1 MRILIV
7 EDEKN
12 LADVTAAKLKKEN
25 FTADVCY
32 DGDEGLCNA
41 MTGIYDLIIL
51 DVMLPGKNGF
61 EILREIRKEKIASK
75 VIMLTARSMLE
86 DKLNGLEHGANDY
99 ITKPFH
105 MDELMARVN
114 IQLRDP
120 SEFKNSDR
128 LEYGDLQLDTAKSKL
143 RCEKTGDDVELV
155 RKEFLLMEYFMS
167 NPGQILSKEQIY
179 NKVWGMDN
187 EIESNNLEAYLSFV
201 RKKLRAIGSAVNIRA
216 ARGLG
221 YRMEVKDETAEK

>member
-1 MRILIV
+1 
-7 EDEKN
+7 
-12 LADVTAAKLKKEN
+12 
-25 FTADVCY
+25 
-32 DGDEGLCNA
+32 

-61 EILREIRKEKIASK
+61 EILREIRKAKIASK

-105 MDELMARVN
+105 MDELMARVR

-120 SEFKNSDR
+120 SEYKNSNR

-143 RCEKTGDDVELV
+143 RCKKTGDEVELV
-155 RKEFLLMEYFMS
+155 RKEFLLMEYFMN

-201 RKKLRAIGSAVNIRA
+201 RKKLRAIGSSVNIRA

-221 YRMEVKDETAEK
+221 YRMEVKDETSEK

>member
-143 RCEKTGDDVELV
+143 ICEKTGDDVELV

-201 RKKLRAIGSAVNIRA
+201 RKKLRAIGSSVNIRA

>member
-25 FTADVCY
+25 FTTDVCY
-32 DGDEGLCNA
+32 DGDEGLYNA

-61 EILREIRKEKIASK
+61 EILREIRKAKIASK

-105 MDELMARVN
+105 MDELMERVN

-143 RCEKTGDDVELV
+143 RCEKTGDEEKIFERFYRADESRSRSEGRFGLGLAIAKNIVENH
-155 RKEFLLMEYFMS
+155 S
-167 NPGQILSKEQIY
+167 GQIST
-179 NKVWGMDN
+179 
-187 EIESNNLEAYLSFV
+187 AYSDGKTVFRV
-201 RKKLRAIGSAVNIRA
+201 TFKA
-216 ARGLG
+216 
-221 YRMEVKDETAEK
+221 

>member
-25 FTADVCY
+25 FTTDVCY
-32 DGDEGLCNA
+32 DGDEGLYNA

-143 RCEKTGDDVELV
+143 RGEKTGDEEKIFERFYRADESRNRSEGRFGLGLATAKNIVENH
-155 RKEFLLMEYFMS
+155 S
-167 NPGQILSKEQIY
+167 GQIS
-179 NKVWGMDN
+179 
-187 EIESNNLEAYLSFV
+187 
-201 RKKLRAIGSAVNIRA
+201 
-216 ARGLG
+216 
-221 YRMEVKDETAEK
+221 TASSDGKTVFRVTFKA

>member
-25 FTADVCY
+25 FTTDVCY
-32 DGDEGLCNA
+32 DGDEGLYNA

-61 EILREIRKEKIASK
+61 EILREIRKAKIASK

-105 MDELMARVN
+105 MDELMARAN

-143 RCEKTGDDVELV
+143 RGEKTGDEEKIFERFYRADESRNRSEGRFGLGLATAKNIVENH
-155 RKEFLLMEYFMS
+155 S
-167 NPGQILSKEQIY
+167 GQIS
-179 NKVWGMDN
+179 
-187 EIESNNLEAYLSFV
+187 
-201 RKKLRAIGSAVNIRA
+201 
-216 ARGLG
+216 
-221 YRMEVKDETAEK
+221 TASSDGKTVFRVTFKA

>member
-1 MRILIV
+1 MRVLII
-7 EDEKN
+7 EDEKHLART
-12 LADVTAAKLKKEN
+12 LADLLEQDGYQSDIANDGEIGYELASSG
-25 FTADVCY
+25 FY
-32 DGDEGLCNA
+32 DA
-41 MTGIYDLIIL
+41 MVL

>member
-25 FTADVCY
+25 FTTDVCY
-32 DGDEGLCNA
+32 DGDEGLYNA

-61 EILREIRKEKIASK
+61 EILREIRKAKIASK

-86 DKLNGLEHGANDY
+86 DKLNRLEHGANDY
-99 ITKPFH
+99 LTKPFH
-105 MDELMARVN
+105 MDELMARVS

-120 SEFKNSDR
+120 SEYKTAAVWSTGTCSSIRRSRSSD
-128 LEYGDLQLDTAKSKL
+128 AKRQAMRKRYSSVFIVQMN
-143 RCEKTGDDVELV
+143 RGTGA
-155 RKEFLLMEYFMS
+155 K
-167 NPGQILSKEQIY
+167 
-179 NKVWGMDN
+179 
-187 EIESNNLEAYLSFV
+187 A
-201 RKKLRAIGSAVNIRA
+201 GSALALR
-216 ARGLG
+216 
-221 YRMEVKDETAEK
+221 

>member
-1 MRILIV
+1 M
-7 EDEKN
+7 
-12 LADVTAAKLKKEN
+12 TAAKLKKEN

-32 DGDEGLCNA
+32 DGDEGLYNA

-128 LEYGDLQLDTAKSKL
+128 LEYGDLQL
-143 RCEKTGDDVELV
+143 ELE

>member
-1 MRILIV
+1 
-7 EDEKN
+7 
-12 LADVTAAKLKKEN
+12 
-25 FTADVCY
+25 
-32 DGDEGLCNA
+32 

-61 EILREIRKEKIASK
+61 EILREIRKAKIASK

-86 DKLNGLEHGANDY
+86 DKLSGLEHGANDY

-105 MDELMARVN
+105 MDELMARVS
-114 IQLRDP
+114 IQLCDP
-120 SEFKNSDR
+120 SEYKSSTR
-128 LEYGDLQLDTAKSKL
+128 LEYGDLQLDTARSKL
-143 RCEKTGDDVELV
+143 RCEKTGNDVELV
-155 RKEFLLMEYFMS
+155 RKEFLLMEYFMN
-167 NPGQILSKEQIY
+167 NPGQILSKDQIY

-201 RKKLRAIGSAVNIRA
+201 RKKLRAIGSSVNIKA

-221 YRMEVKDETAEK
+221 YRMEVKDEASEK

>member
-1 MRILIV
+1 M
-7 EDEKN
+7 
-12 LADVTAAKLKKEN
+12 LASKAKLYE
-25 FTADVCY
+25 VCY
-32 DGDEGLCNA
+32 DGDEGLYNA

-61 EILREIRKEKIASK
+61 EILREIRKAKITSK

-120 SEFKNSDR
+120 SEYKNSNR
-128 LEYGDLQLDTAKSKL
+128 LEYGDLQLDTGSRSSDVKRRRGGKDL
-143 RCEKTGDDVELV
+143 RGVFTAG
-155 RKEFLLMEYFMS
+155 MESRSRSEGRFGS
-167 NPGQILSKEQIY
+167 
-179 NKVWGMDN
+179 VW
-187 EIESNNLEAYLSFV
+187 
-201 RKKLRAIGSAVNIRA
+201 R
-216 ARGLG
+216 
-221 YRMEVKDETAEK
+221 

>member
-1 MRILIV
+1 MRILII

-12 LADVTAAKLKKEN
+12 LAEVIAARLRKEN
-25 FTADVCY
+25 FTTDVCY
-32 DGDEGLCNA
+32 DGDEGLYNA
-41 MTGIYDLIIL
+41 MTGIYDLIII

-61 EILREIRKEKIASK
+61 EILKAIRNARLAVK

-99 ITKPFH
+99 VTKPFH
-105 MDELMARVN
+105 MDELLARINV
-114 IQLRDP
+114 QLCDP
-120 SEFKNSDR
+120 SEYKDSSR
-128 LEYGDLQLDTAKSKL
+128 LEFGDLQLDTSKSVL
-143 RCEKTGDDVELV
+143 RCADTGNDVELV
-155 RKEFLLMEYFMS
+155 RKELMLMEYFMN

-187 EIESNNLEAYLSFV
+187 EIESNNLEAYLSFL
-201 RKKLRAIGSAVNIRA
+201 RKKLRAVGSSVNIKA

-221 YRMEVKDETAEK
+221 YRMEAGSGRHEK

>member
-25 FTADVCY
+25 FTTDVCY
-32 DGDEGLCNA
+32 DGDEGLYNA

-167 NPGQILSKEQIY
+167 NPG
-179 NKVWGMDN
+179 
-187 EIESNNLEAYLSFV
+187 
-201 RKKLRAIGSAVNIRA
+201 
-216 ARGLG
+216 
-221 YRMEVKDETAEK
+221 

>member
-12 LADVTAAKLKKEN
+12 LADVTAVKLKKEN
-25 FTADVCY
+25 FTTDVCY
-32 DGDEGLCNA
+32 DGDEGLYNA

-61 EILREIRKEKIASK
+61 EILREIRKAKITSK

-114 IQLRDP
+114 IQLRDH
-120 SEFKNSDR
+120 SEYKNSNR

-143 RCEKTGDDVELV
+143 RFEKTGEEEKIFERFYRADESRSRSEGRFGLGLATAKKIVE
-155 RKEFLLMEYFMS
+155 
-167 NPGQILSKEQIY
+167 NHGGQI
-179 NKVWGMDN
+179 
-187 EIESNNLEAYLSFV
+187 
-201 RKKLRAIGSAVNIRA
+201 SAASADGKTVFRA
-216 ARGLG
+216 AFR
-221 YRMEVKDETAEK
+221 A

>member
-1 MRILIV
+1 MTETR
-7 EDEKN
+7 
-12 LADVTAAKLKKEN
+12 
-25 FTADVCY
+25 
-32 DGDEGLCNA
+32 GLYNA

-61 EILREIRKEKIASK
+61 EILREIRKAKITSK

-86 DKLNGLEHGANDY
+86 DKLNGHEHGANDY

-120 SEFKNSDR
+120 SEYKNSNR

-143 RCEKTGDDVELV
+143 RCEKTGEEEKIFERFYRADESRSRSEGRFGLGLAIAKNIVE
-155 RKEFLLMEYFMS
+155 S
-167 NPGQILSKEQIY
+167 HGGQI
-179 NKVWGMDN
+179 
-187 EIESNNLEAYLSFV
+187 
-201 RKKLRAIGSAVNIRA
+201 SAASADGKTVFRA
-216 ARGLG
+216 AFR
-221 YRMEVKDETAEK
+221 A

>member
-25 FTADVCY
+25 FTTDVCY
-32 DGDEGLCNA
+32 DGDEGLYNA

-61 EILREIRKEKIASK
+61 EILREIRKAKIASK

-143 RCEKTGDDVELV
+143 RCEKTGDEEKIFERFYRADESRNRSEGRFGLGLAIAKNIVE
-155 RKEFLLMEYFMS
+155 S
-167 NPGQILSKEQIY
+167 HGGQISAASADGKT
-179 NKVWGMDN
+179 VFRV
-187 EIESNNLEAYLSFV
+187 AF
-201 RKKLRAIGSAVNIRA
+201 RA
-216 ARGLG
+216 
-221 YRMEVKDETAEK
+221 

>member
-25 FTADVCY
+25 FTTDVCY
-32 DGDEGLCNA
+32 DGDEGLYNA

-61 EILREIRKEKIASK
+61 EILREIRKAKIASK

-143 RCEKTGDDVELV
+143 RCEKTGDE
-155 RKEFLLMEYFMS
+155 
-167 NPGQILSKEQIY
+167 
-179 NKVWGMDN
+179 
-187 EIESNNLEAYLSFV
+187 
-201 RKKLRAIGSAVNIRA
+201 
-216 ARGLG
+216 
-221 YRMEVKDETAEK
+221 